1 MKIRNVNR
9 SESGTRGTQGT
20 GAVGSPAVKSIVFK
34 KTLSDMSKHQREA
47 HISSLIKRIDEQG
60 AKLGDKADIKEFEIY
75 RKLIRGFIEDVIS
88 FGYEYSKESAFGYR
102 GRHRF
107 YATVKIIDEKLDAL
121 AKEVLSEH
129 KDNIAILSKI
139 GEIRGLLLDLLV

>member
-20 GAVGSPAVKSIVFK
+20 GAAGSPAVKSIVFK